1 VFYGENTFAFALGVT
16 KRDHALGEGK
26 GWSTYRIEDSLG
38 VVSLGYLKPI
48 RKCEI
53 NVRMPYGPLTRARES
68 YLKHRK
74 RIAAF
79 AVAFRGDDHSLRKLS
94 ISFNK
99 QFVWHNYLQN
109 GLRSCQNILEPLAT
123 IYGPGICVVIDGVTP
138 DLWPRW
144 WLLCPAM
151 SLMSRQNCHC
161 MECGWSSLSA
171 IEVGRCHKDI
181 SSEVTM
187 RRNWC
192 GIKVGGSCLKFLRDI
207 VVKSVGKSNEGYDSS
222 RGFT

>member
-1 VFYGENTFAFALGVT
+1 MQQRCSTAKTLSPSPS
-16 KRDHALGEGK
+16 RCDHALGEGK
-26 GWSTYRIEDSLG
+26 GWSTYRIEDILG
-38 VVSLGYLKPI
+38 VVSLGYLKLI

-53 NVRMPYGPLTRARES
+53 DVRMPYGLWTRAQES

-99 QFVWHNYLQN
+99 QFIWHNYLQN
-109 GLRSCQNILEPLAT
+109 CMEICQKILEPLAT
-123 IYGPGICVVIDGVTP
+123 IYGPGICVVIDVR
-138 DLWPRW
+138 PRW
-144 WLLCPAM
+144 WLVCPAM
-151 SLMSRQNCHC
+151 SLLSRQNCHC

-171 IEVGRCHKDI
+171 IEVGSCHNDI

-187 RRNWC
+187 RQNLC
-192 GIKVGGSCLKFLRDI
+192 GIKVGGSCQKFLRDI
-207 VVKSVGKSNEGYDSS
+207 VVKSVEKSNEGYNSS